1 MNQEETMKFS
11 RYQLII
17 AVLAV
22 ALIGAVAVSQ
32 TVTPHRHGGFDRHIL
47 GFMTDYLDLSDAQQ
61 AQVKD
66 ILSKEKPTIQPLL
79 DQLKQ
84 GHQSLLALETSGPF
98 DEGRVR
104 ALATQQTQTMTELIV
119 QKARIHNELF
129 QLLTP
134 DQKAKA
140 IKLMNRHAQHMQGAS
155 GPGI

>member
-1 MNQEETMKFS
+1 MKFH

-17 AVLAV
+17 AALAV

-32 TVTPHRHGGFDRHIL
+32 TVTPRMHGGFDQHIL
-47 GFMTDYLDLSDAQQ
+47 GFMTDYLDLTDAQQ

-66 ILSKEKPTIQPLL
+66 ILGKEKPTIQPLL

-84 GHQSLLALETSGPF
+84 GHQSLMALETSGTF
-98 DEGRVR
+98 DEGKVR

-140 IKLMNRHAQHMQGAS
+140 IKLMNRHAQHMQGAPA
-155 GPGI
+155 PGI

>member
-1 MNQEETMKFS
+1 MKLG
-11 RYQLII
+11 RYKLII
-17 AVLAV
+17 VLLAV
-22 ALIGAVAVSQ
+22 AVVGAVAVSQ
-32 TVTPHRHGGFDRHIL
+32 TVGPDMHGGFDQHIL
-47 GFMTDYLDLSDAQQ
+47 GFMTDYLDLTDAQQ

-66 ILSKEKPTIQPLL
+66 ILAKEKPTIQPLL

-84 GHQSLLALETSGPF
+84 SHQSLMALETGTF
-98 DEGRVR
+98 DEGKVR
-104 ALATQQTQTMTELIV
+104 ALAAQQTQTMTELMV

-140 IKLMNRHAQHMQGAS
+140 IKLMNRHAQHMQAAP